1 MINYKKIYEDEHI
14 NNPHI
19 DQVLTFAVWRAKYN
33 RFIYFESKLNKLADK
48 GQFGKEFD
56 KLDKISQDLA
66 RELGY

>member
-1 MINYKKIYEDEHI
+1 MNYRKIYEDEHI

-19 DQVLTFAVWRAKYN
+19 ERVLTFAVWRAKYN

>member
-1 MINYKKIYEDEHI
+1 MINYRKIYEDEHI

-19 DQVLTFAVWRAKYN
+19 ERVLAFAVWRAKYN